1 LMKKFVAMRGSRVA
15 YLPPPERVIADK

>member
-1 LMKKFVAMRGSRVA
+1 MKKFVAMRGSRVA